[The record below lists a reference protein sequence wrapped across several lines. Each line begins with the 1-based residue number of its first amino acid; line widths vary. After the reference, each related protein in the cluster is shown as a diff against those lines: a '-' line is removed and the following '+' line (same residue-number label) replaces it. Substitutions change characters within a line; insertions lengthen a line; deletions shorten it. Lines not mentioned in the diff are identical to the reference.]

1 MWLIVCVP
9 LVSQFIV
16 SVHAHDEPFA
26 PPCSAVQTTDGA
38 HHTSSDPLAACGYCD
53 LLATNV
59 AMPSVPQVQLEP
71 LLFVALALVPILFTR
86 FTPLGA
92 FPAGRPRAPPAVS

>member
-1 MWLIVCVP
+1 MAMWLIVCAP
-9 LVSQFIV
+9 LVSQLIV
-16 SVHAHDEPFA
+16 SVHAHDEPCFA
-26 PPCSAVQTTDGA
+26 MQTTGGA
-38 HHTSSDPLAACGYCD
+38 HHASSDPLAACGYCD

-59 AMPSVPQVQLEP
+59 AMPSVPPVQLEP
-71 LLFVALALVPILFTR
+71 LLFVALALVPILLTR